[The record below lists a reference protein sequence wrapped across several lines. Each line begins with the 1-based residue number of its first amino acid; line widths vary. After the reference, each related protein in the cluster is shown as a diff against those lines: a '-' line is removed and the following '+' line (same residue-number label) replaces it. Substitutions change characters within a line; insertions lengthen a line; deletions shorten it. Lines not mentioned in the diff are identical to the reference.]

1 MELSEGLHLCL
12 KLKDMEIKDNK
23 LIIDIPKGME
33 VDKENT
39 DVVKGVI
46 MLRKKKV
53 ITYEDVEDTL
63 SLEKDRILINTN
75 DISKL
80 RNLNKLM
87 DIAKFYNGDW
97 KPEWNNRDEDKNFIY
112 YNYIQDQYDITAEYT
127 CRDSNVY
134 FKNVADA
141 QAVID
146 NPNFRPILDTIYK
159 N

>member
-1 MELSEGLHLCL
+1 
-12 KLKDMEIKDNK
+12 MEIKDNK

-33 VDKENT
+33 IDTENT
-39 DVVKGVI
+39 DEAKGVI

-97 KPEWNNRDEDKNFIY
+97 KPEWNNRHEDKHYIY
-112 YNYIQDQYDITAEYT
+112 YGYIQNEYYVDAGNT
-127 CRDSNVY
+127 YSQSIVY
-134 FKNVADA
+134 FKNQVDA

-146 NPNFRPILDTIYK
+146 NPNFRPILDAIYK
-159 N
+159 D